1 MVSRWVSERIAFHAD
16 IFRTG
21 KGDILPS
28 KLFLIY
34 SAACMCNK
42 LSHKYSS
49 SKGRGSIKIALSN
62 IHGHEEKSSV

>member
-1 MVSRWVSERIAFHAD
+1 MVSRWVSERMAFRAD
-16 IFRTG
+16 VFRIG

-42 LSHKYSS
+42 LEIVLHS
-49 SKGRGSIKIALSN
+49 
-62 IHGHEEKSSV
+62 